1 MHFTI
6 EVKQPDGTFKTLQ
19 RIVPHETMV
28 RHVHKNCT
36 YDAVLL
42 NRPRRFA
49 TFDEAYLQ
57 IKAAY
62 AYAERHRKECREAGI
77 CAHVVLDGPPF
88 GTKDI
93 WLGVVQR

>member
-19 RIVPHETMV
+19 RLVTYETRLDV
-28 RHVHKNCT
+28 ATK
-36 YDAVLL
+36 YL

-77 CAHVVLDGPPF
+77 CAHVMLDGPPF